1 MLAPMPSPQDDASRD
16 GADVLAARSG
26 DRAAF
31 ARLHARY
38 APMVH
43 AVLLARVSA
52 ADADDLA
59 QEVFLT
65 AMRRLDDL
73 RDARALGAWLA
84 AMARNAAASVG
95 RRRAPAGLPGE
106 LEGSLAAHEPGVSPE
121 AAEALEAIRALPE
134 AFRETL
140 LMRLVE
146 GLTGPQIAAR
156 TGMTHGSVRVNLH
169 RGMALLRERLGV
181 APAGKESA

>member
-1 MLAPMPSPQDDASRD
+1 MLAPMPNQAVDAGPD
-16 GADVLAARSG
+16 AADVLAARSG

-43 AVLLARVSA
+43 AILLARVSP
-52 ADADDLA
+52 ADADDLT
-59 QEVFLT
+59 QDVFLT
-65 AMRRLDDL
+65 AMRRLGDL
-73 RDARALGAWLA
+73 RDARALGGWLA
-84 AMARNAAASVG
+84 TIARNAAASIG
-95 RRRAPAGLPGE
+95 RGRGTVALPQTAPAVPLPALG
-106 LEGSLAAHEPGVSPE
+106 PE
-121 AAEALEAIRALPE
+121 AAEALDAIRALPE

-156 TGMTHGSVRVNLH
+156 TGLTHGSVRVNLH
-169 RGMALLRERLGV
+169 RGMAMLRQSLG
-181 APAGKESA
+181 ARPGRDKI

>member
-1 MLAPMPSPQDDASRD
+1 MLAPMPTQASDPGAALDA
-16 GADVLAARSG
+16 ADVLAARSG

-31 ARLHARY
+31 ARLHTRY

-43 AVLLARVSA
+43 AVLLARVRP
-52 ADADDLA
+52 ADADDLT

-65 AMRRLDDL
+65 AMRRLCDL
-73 RDARALGAWLA
+73 RDTRAIGAWLA
-84 AMARNAAASVG
+84 AIARNAAASAG
-95 RRRAPAGLPGE
+95 RTRSTTALPEDLPAD
-106 LEGSLAAHEPGVSPE
+106 EPAVTPE
-121 AAEALEAIRALPE
+121 ASEALQAIRALPE

-169 RGMALLRERLGV
+169 RGMAMLRESLGV
-181 APAGKESA
+181 QPGREHP